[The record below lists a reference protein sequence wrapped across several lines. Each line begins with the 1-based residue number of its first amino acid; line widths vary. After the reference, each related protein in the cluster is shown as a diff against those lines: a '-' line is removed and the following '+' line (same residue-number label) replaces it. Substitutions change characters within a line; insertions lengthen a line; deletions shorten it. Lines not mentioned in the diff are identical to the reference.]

1 MKKTT
6 IWKLS
11 ALLLSFAMCV
21 AFVGCAPDS
30 GNEPSGD
37 TPSGGQT
44 TDGGNTGD
52 NTGDNNN
59 KEPETPA
66 VVTTVTEAEWKAA
79 FGATMSDNVK
89 WEMSNVMQGVSK
101 NADGETENY
110 TYTQNTTYVRD
121 GNLLH
126 TTMVSTATGEYG
138 TQMLESMTSY
148 GQPTNTEAYLDLEKQ
163 DLYLQNEDGSF
174 RKIAKADWTELNEL
188 WWNML
193 NPFSHTIDQLLGMGD
208 TPISDSYAKAK
219 YDEEKK
225 VYTITVSE
233 EDPKEEIVTVAQF
246 ENGNLV
252 MTSVTFNYEDE
263 SRPLQTV
270 TYTFTYGG
278 QSVTL
283 PTVA

>member
-11 ALLLSFAMCV
+11 ALLLSFAMCA

-30 GNEPSGD
+30 GNGPADD

-44 TDGGNTGD
+44 TDGD
-52 NTGDNNN
+52 NTGDN
-59 KEPETPA
+59 KDPETPA
-66 VVTTVTEAEWKAA
+66 VVTTVTAEEWKAA

-101 NADGETENY
+101 DADGNSENY
-110 TYTQNTTYVRD
+110 TYTQKTTYVRD

-126 TTMVSTATGEYG
+126 TTMVSTATGEYA
-138 TQMLESMTSY
+138 TQMLESMTSS
-148 GQPTNTEAYLDLEKQ
+148 GQPTNAEAYLDFEKQ

-174 RKIAKADWTELNEL
+174 RKVAKADWTELNEL
-188 WWNML
+188 WWNVM
-193 NPFSHTIDQLLGMGD
+193 NPFSHSIDQLLGMED
-208 TPISDSYAKAK
+208 DPISDSYAKAK
-219 YDEEKK
+219 YDEAKK

-233 EDPKEEIVTVAQF
+233 ENPNEEITTVSQF

-252 MTSVTFNYEDE
+252 MASVTFDYEDE
-263 SRPLQTV
+263 SWPLQTV
-270 TYTFTYGG
+270 TFTFTYGG

-283 PTVA
+283 PAVK